1 MSIVSGTDHAR
12 FERVAPD
19 LLEVRLKPAVHI
31 DEAII
36 AGIVH
41 ERRRLCG
48 NIPIR
53 VLGVV
58 CSDSTL
64 DLGVVGMDHYTNN
77 RNPDGSRA
85 VAYVSGA
92 LASETVARLYAADIP
107 IRGVQPGKRS
117 KELVAGTARA
127 APPGRTKSLAEKQL
141 RVEGWAPKPGAHIQV
156 VEHAADGFGEHG
168 ILRGTVHNEVEQ
180 PWEGSEALELRTDR
194 KFLSKPAPD
203 PDVVLAKKDLI
214 RPFPRPY

>member
-92 LASETVARLYAADIP
+92 LASETVARLYAADFPP
-107 IRGVQPGKRS
+107 IFRFEVFNQEREARS
-117 KELVAGTARA
+117 WLQEQ
-127 APPGRTKSLAEKQL
+127 LAQL
-141 RVEGWAPKPGAHIQV
+141 RQAGQKA
-156 VEHAADGFGEHG
+156 
-168 ILRGTVHNEVEQ
+168 
-180 PWEGSEALELRTDR
+180 
-194 KFLSKPAPD
+194 
-203 PDVVLAKKDLI
+203 
-214 RPFPRPY
+214 